1 MSDTYG
7 RSNVWPSRL
16 RRAGA
21 AGRLAAASGALLAVL
36 LLAAGCS
43 LMPTRSGSGGDTI
56 EIVMHAVSPGE
67 TLGSIADDFY
77 GTPRAASYLAEING
91 VEAGQ
96 VLEAGSVVEV
106 PVGGDDIER
115 YRRRTEAKII
125 YNRGTTLADAGDY
138 AKAKEEFT
146 LALRADPRFVDAG
159 YNLAVVMLATGEPER
174 AVAIME
180 QVMAIRPDVALF
192 EFALGKAHFDA
203 ERVPD
208 ALEHFENA
216 VRLDPSLEDARFARA
231 VALLAVGEQE
241 EAVFALD
248 HYLREFPDGMWAGN
262 ARAELERLAR
272 ETGGAT
278 P

>member
-1 MSDTYG
+1 MNDISG
-7 RSNVWPSRL
+7 RSNTRPRRL

-21 AGRLAAASGALLAVL
+21 SGRRVAMFVVLLAL

-43 LMPTRSGSGGDTI
+43 LMPTRSGSGGDTV
-56 EIVMHAVSPGE
+56 EIVLHAVSQGE
-67 TLGSIADDFY
+67 TLESIGDDFY

-91 VEAGQ
+91 IQAGQ
-96 VLEAGSVVEV
+96 VLEAGSTVEV
-106 PVGGDDIER
+106 PVGPEDVER

-125 YNRGTTLADAGDY
+125 YNRGTILADAGDY

-159 YNLAVVMLATGEPER
+159 YNLSVVMLATGEPER
-174 AVAIME
+174 AVAILE

-203 ERVPD
+203 ERVPE

-231 VALLAVGEQE
+231 VALLGIGERE
-241 EAVFALD
+241 AAVFALD
-248 HYLREFPDGMWAGN
+248 RYLREFPDGTWAEN

-272 ETGGAT
+272 EAGGAT

>member
-1 MSDTYG
+1 MF
-7 RSNVWPSRL
+7 VV
-16 RRAGA
+16 
-21 AGRLAAASGALLAVL
+21 LLAL

-43 LMPTRSGSGGDTI
+43 LMPTRSGSGGDTV
-56 EIVMHAVSPGE
+56 EIVLHAVSQGE
-67 TLGSIADDFY
+67 TLESIGDDFY

-91 VEAGQ
+91 IEAGQ
-96 VLEAGSVVEV
+96 VLEPGSTVEV
-106 PVGGDDIER
+106 PVGAEDVER

-125 YNRGTTLADAGDY
+125 YNRGTILADAGDY

-159 YNLAVVMLATGEPER
+159 YNLAVVMIATGEPER
-174 AVAIME
+174 AVAILE

-203 ERVPD
+203 ERVPE

-216 VRLDPSLEDARFARA
+216 VRLDPSLEDARFAQE
-231 VALLAVGEQE
+231 VALLGIGERE

-248 HYLREFPDGMWAGN
+248 RYLREFPDGAWAEN

>member
-1 MSDTYG
+1 MNDISG
-7 RSNVWPSRL
+7 RSNTRPRRL

-21 AGRLAAASGALLAVL
+21 SGRRVAMSVVLLAL

-43 LMPTRSGSGGDTI
+43 LMPTTSGSGDDTV
-56 EIVMHAVSPGE
+56 EIVLHAVSQGE
-67 TLGSIADDFY
+67 TLESIGDDFY

-91 VEAGQ
+91 IEAGQ
-96 VLEAGSVVEV
+96 VLESGSTVEV
-106 PVGGDDIER
+106 PVGAEDVER

-125 YNRGTTLADAGDY
+125 YNRGTILADAGDY

-159 YNLAVVMLATGEPER
+159 YNLSVVMLATGEPER
-174 AVAIME
+174 AVAILE

-203 ERVPD
+203 ERVPE

-231 VALLAVGEQE
+231 VALLGIGEQE

-248 HYLREFPDGMWAGN
+248 HYLREFPDGAWAEN

-272 ETGGAT
+272 EAGGAT

>member
-1 MSDTYG
+1 MNDISG
-7 RSNVWPSRL
+7 RSNTWPRRL

-21 AGRLAAASGALLAVL
+21 SGRRVATSVVLLAL

-43 LMPTRSGSGGDTI
+43 LMPTRSGSGGDTV
-56 EIVMHAVSPGE
+56 EIVLHAVSQGE
-67 TLGSIADDFY
+67 TLESIGDDFY

-91 VEAGQ
+91 IEAGQ
-96 VLEAGSVVEV
+96 VLEAGSTVEV
-106 PVGGDDIER
+106 PVGAEDVER

-125 YNRGTTLADAGDY
+125 YNRGTILADAGDY

-159 YNLAVVMLATGEPER
+159 YNLSVVMLATGEPER
-174 AVAIME
+174 AVAILE

-203 ERVPD
+203 ERVPE

-231 VALLAVGEQE
+231 VALLGIGEQE

-248 HYLREFPDGMWAGN
+248 HYLREFPDGTWAEN

-272 ETGGAT
+272 EAGGAT

>member
-1 MSDTYG
+1 MNDVSG
-7 RSNVWPSRL
+7 RSNPWPRRL
-16 RRAGA
+16 RRTG
-21 AGRLAAASGALLAVL
+21 ASGRRVAMSVVLLAL

-43 LMPTRSGSGGDTI
+43 LIPTRSGSGGDTV
-56 EIVMHAVSPGE
+56 EIVLHAVSQGE
-67 TLGSIADDFY
+67 TLESIGDDYY
-77 GTPRAASYLAEING
+77 GTPRAAGYLAEING
-91 VEAGQ
+91 IEAGQ
-96 VLEAGSVVEV
+96 VLEAGSTVEV
-106 PVGGDDIER
+106 PVGAEDVER

-125 YNRGTTLADAGDY
+125 YNRGTILADAGDY

-174 AVAIME
+174 AVAILE

-203 ERVPD
+203 ERVPE

-216 VRLDPSLEDARFARA
+216 VRLDPSLEDARFAQA
-231 VALLAVGEQE
+231 VALLGIGERE

-248 HYLREFPDGMWAGN
+248 HYLREFPDGVWAEN